1 MTHEATTPVAEHTID
16 EVLEARARSLAL
28 ETLEETPIDLVAL
41 LLFRIADEWYAVRVS
56 DVREVFQEY
65 DVTPIPC
72 LPEFILGVTNVR
84 GEIISVTDPAPMS
97 SVGRVTGSVDEH
109 PPAIVVTNGRVTTAL
124 IVDEVGD
131 IAEIPSE
138 ALEPAVGI
146 IDRAQAEFI
155 SASAC
160 VDETLVG
167 VLNVDRILAPLGAAR
182 GE

>member
-1 MTHEATTPVAEHTID
+1 MTGEPATPAVEHTVEEI
-16 EVLEARARSLAL
+16 LEERARSLAL
-28 ETLEETPIDLVAL
+28 EALEEAETDLVAL

-84 GEIISVTDPAPMS
+84 GEIISVTDPALMS
-97 SVGRVTGSVDEH
+97 SVGRVVGAAGER
-109 PPAIVVTNGRVTTAL
+109 PPSIVITNGKVTTAL
-124 IVDEVGD
+124 VVDEVGD
-131 IAEIPSE
+131 ITEIPSE
-138 ALEPAVGI
+138 ALEPPVSI

-155 SASAC
+155 AASAC
-160 VDETLVG
+160 VDETMVG

-182 GE
+182 GQ